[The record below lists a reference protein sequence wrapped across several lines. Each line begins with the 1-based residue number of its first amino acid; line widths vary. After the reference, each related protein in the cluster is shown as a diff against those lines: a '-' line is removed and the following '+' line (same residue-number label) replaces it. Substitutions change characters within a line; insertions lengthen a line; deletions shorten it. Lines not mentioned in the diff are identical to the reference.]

1 MMATTSFLF
10 LLQSSVL
17 PILYFINE
25 GMLATL
31 SFLAEIPHNTHILM
45 EKQQFTC
52 VKENSMKVLLVR
64 KRKKT
69 VPLSFFGGSF
79 VCRWVHLCGYIAWLL
94 SCLSDDDALEADVP
108 VKMTAK
114 WIARKTTQGVHNEQ
128 LVLWKQKKATCPNAS
143 FSNPHSRKE
152 LVT

>member
-1 MMATTSFLF
+1 MLWPLHSCFFCNHQCYQLSTS
-10 LLQSSVL
+10 LLSQ
-17 PILYFINE
+17 
-25 GMLATL
+25 LATL
-31 SFLAEIPHNTHILM
+31 IFLAEIPHNTHILM

-64 KRKKT
+64 RKKT

-128 LVLWKQKKATCPNAS
+128 LVLWKHKKATCPNAT

-152 LVT
+152 IVT